1 MLAGLRVGGEGDDAA
16 AAERALAGRDCRAA
30 LARAWSL
37 ALDHA
42 DEVDELRRAVRM
54 QTALVVDA
62 ARAGAFPRD
71 TPDYPLDEAIP
82 RRRAADCAVM

>member
-1 MLAGLRVGGEGDDAA
+1 MLATAGPKVSPGRAGQAA
-16 AAERALAGRDCRAA
+16 
-30 LARAWSL
+30 SL
-37 ALDHA
+37 SSDG
-42 DEVDELRRAVRM
+42 RRAVRM